1 MTKKLLVSDY
11 DGTFHSDLKN
21 LRINQKAVEEFRKK
35 GNLFAISTGR
45 PYDSIKRECK
55 KYDIKYDYLF
65 CNDGAVLFDS
75 NDGIIYAKEFPEDLL
90 LYAGLTISRE
100 PNVEEVIYYGAHGK
114 IKAPENLLAQHEEE
128 PIIEIDAK
136 LKFLRSIKQYVQYM
150 QNQYPELGFSK
161 VFRHVFIKEKC
172 DKSIGIDLLLEYLD
186 GEVKAEDVIT
196 VGDNRNDLEML
207 TKYDGYKILTSY
219 PCLYGKGIKTT
230 REVHTLVKKL
240 MR

>member
-1 MTKKLLVSDY
+1 
-11 DGTFHSDLKN
+11 
-21 LRINQKAVEEFRKK
+21 
-35 GNLFAISTGR
+35 
-45 PYDSIKRECK
+45 
-55 KYDIKYDYLF
+55 
-65 CNDGAVLFDS
+65 
-75 NDGIIYAKEFPEDLL
+75 
-90 LYAGLTISRE
+90 
-100 PNVEEVIYYGAHGK
+100 
-114 IKAPENLLAQHEEE
+114 
-128 PIIEIDAK
+128 
-136 LKFLRSIKQYVQYM
+136 M

-186 GEVKAEDVIT
+186 GEVKADDVIT